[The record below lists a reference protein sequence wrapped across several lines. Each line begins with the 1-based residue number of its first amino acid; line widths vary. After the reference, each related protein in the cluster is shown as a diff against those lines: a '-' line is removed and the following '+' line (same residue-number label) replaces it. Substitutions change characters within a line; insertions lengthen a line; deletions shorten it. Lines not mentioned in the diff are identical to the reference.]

1 MLPFVPEL
9 SEFEYSLVVQS
20 DWESADCE
28 KAKTEPH
35 IVLQFE
41 LQSVSESELLA
52 APCYLIVQLCL
63 YLNVFREDS
72 STSYPY
78 STSPSLYTYRI
89 VRLTPLECALLHI
102 FFFTRICL
110 YFLKKKVCV
119 VIGFLG
125 SSLFIYSDL
134 RTP

>member
-9 SEFEYSLVVQS
+9 GEFEYSLVVQS

-35 IVLQFE
+35 IVLQ
-41 LQSVSESELLA
+41 SISESELLA
-52 APCYLIVQLCL
+52 ARVILLCSCV
-63 YLNVFREDS
+63 Y
-72 STSYPY
+72 
-78 STSPSLYTYRI
+78 I
-89 VRLTPLECALLHI
+89 LTCSGKTAVLHI
-102 FFFTRICL
+102 FFLPEYACTFW
-110 YFLKKKVCV
+110 KKKVCV